1 MISIS
6 VFLFTQ
12 ADTRERGE
20 LWGLV
25 RLGKAFTVVAVDRE
39 TECGEVEV
47 EETRARSDKL
57 KLFIREY
64 FTEIQREVPARPPA
78 VEACQYEESVRGDIR
93 SFVCTHRDH
102 VWTGRAVA
110 RILHGI
116 QSPNFPAKQ
125 WGRVFRFWRKHLDVD
140 FNFLVKI
147 ATEEIVR
154 LRTGAR

>member
-1 MISIS
+1 M
-6 VFLFTQ
+6 
-12 ADTRERGE
+12 
-20 LWGLV
+20 

-39 TECGEVEV
+39 TECGEVEA
-47 EETRARSDKL
+47 EETRARSEKL

-125 WGRVFRFWRKHLDVD
+125 QPRMSSTPSMSPPVKPPARVGSLGTPDQLLQPSRESNRSQH
-140 FNFLVKI
+140 
-147 ATEEIVR
+147 ES
-154 LRTGAR
+154 